1 MAEENKILTIVYTFF
16 LGLLLAIFVGVG
28 ISTFYP
34 SPESPEYPIA
44 LNSYGK
50 EMTPKQEVLQ
60 RKFDV
65 QMEVYNEKMKPYNR
79 NVSIMVLIAAVL
91 CIVISFVYEKKI
103 RIIADGVMLGGLF
116 LLLYS
121 LGRGFASED
130 TKYVF
135 AMVSVGLIIVLYLGY
150 HRFIRPYNQK
160 ELAVEPVATRAK
172 PSSKKSATKK

>member
-1 MAEENKILTIVYTFF
+1 MAEENRLITIVYTFF

-34 SPESPEYPIA
+34 APESPEYPIE

-50 EMTPKQEVLQ
+50 EMTPKQEELQ
-60 RKFDV
+60 RKFDAK
-65 QMEVYNEKMKPYNR
+65 MDVYNENMKPYNR
-79 NVSIMVLIAAVL
+79 NVSIIVLIAAVL
-91 CIVISFVYEKKI
+91 CMVISFVYEKKI
-103 RIIADGVMLGGLF
+103 RIIADGIMLGGLF

-135 AMVSVGLIIVLYLGY
+135 AMVSMGLIIVLYLGY
-150 HRFIRPYNQK
+150 HRFIRPNNQRN
-160 ELAVEPVATRAK
+160 LAAE
-172 PSSKKSATKK
+172 SATTSNKPTTREHSTKR